1 MNREH
6 DALGRTLTAL
16 AAAFLLASALVLTP
30 GPSLYAQ
37 STARTPDATGEA
49 WITGVWSD
57 LGALWSAVWNP
68 ASTWLA
74 ETTSDGESTSD
85 PDSTD
90 TDTDGGFDPGGEGG
104 LLDPD
109 G

>member
-1 MNREH
+1 MNRKLH
-6 DALGRTLTAL
+6 TLGRTLTAF
-16 AAAFLLASALVLTP
+16 AATALLVSALVLAP

-37 STARTPDATGEA
+37 STARAPESAGPES
-49 WITGVWSD
+49 ITGVWSD
-57 LGALWSAVWNP
+57 LGALWSAVWSP
-68 ASTWLA
+68 VSTWLA
-74 ETTSDGESTSD
+74 ETTSDDGSTDDSD
-85 PDSTD
+85 DTD